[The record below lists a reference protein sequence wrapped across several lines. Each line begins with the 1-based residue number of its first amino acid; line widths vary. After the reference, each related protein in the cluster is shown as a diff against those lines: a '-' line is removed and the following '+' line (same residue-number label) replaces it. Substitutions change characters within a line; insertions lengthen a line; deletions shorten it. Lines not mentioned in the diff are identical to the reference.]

1 MSRVRTRP
9 TRDDTREKLFEA
21 AARVFEEQG
30 IGGASIEAIAAAAGF
45 TRGAFYSNFKSKD
58 ELIIAMLEDHVEQ
71 SIRRNLDLL
80 ARHKNLADFIDA
92 LKTMDRSRQ
101 DPLGRSPLLHMEM
114 ILFVA
119 RAEKRRP
126 ELAKRLRARR
136 KLITDIVETTLKNS
150 GRNGSLNPTW
160 TGAILLALEDGFRLH
175 RLIDP
180 ETTPADSFLR
190 AIGDLQRAIGIRRPD
205 ERCDSG
211 RFSAALA
218 PACALCNWPG
228 DRAHLARATP
238 CQIAK
243 RGQRADGDADR
254 KGDGVIAGEVVQQ
267 AGDPGTRGAAG
278 ERRQHDGAEDAAVML
293 ALKDLQHHR
302 AHDRGQAVA
311 ERALRQAS

>member
-21 AARVFEEQG
+21 AARVFEDQG

-71 SIRRNLDLL
+71 SILRIRDLL
-80 ARHKNLADFIDA
+80 ERHKNFADFIEA
-92 LKTMDRSRQ
+92 LKTMGRSQQ

-136 KLITDIVETTLKNS
+136 KLVADIIETTAKNS
-150 GRNGSLNPTW
+150 GQTTILNPAW
-160 TGAILLALEDGFRLH
+160 AGALVLALEDGFRLH

-180 ETTPADSFLR
+180 ETTPPDSFFR
-190 AIGDLQRAIGIRRPD
+190 AIGDLQRAMGI
-205 ERCDSG
+205 S
-211 RFSAALA
+211 SA
-218 PACALCNWPG
+218 
-228 DRAHLARATP
+228 
-238 CQIAK
+238 
-243 RGQRADGDADR
+243 
-254 KGDGVIAGEVVQQ
+254 
-267 AGDPGTRGAAG
+267 
-278 ERRQHDGAEDAAVML
+278 
-293 ALKDLQHHR
+293 
-302 AHDRGQAVA
+302 
-311 ERALRQAS
+311 

>member
-21 AARVFEEQG
+21 AAHVFEEHG
-30 IGGASIEAIAAAAGF
+30 IGGASIETIAAAAGF
-45 TRGAFYSNFKSKD
+45 SRGAFYSNFKSKD

-71 SIRRNLDLL
+71 SIRRIHDLL

-92 LKTMDRSRQ
+92 LKTMDRSQQ

-136 KLITDIVETTLKNS
+136 KLIADIVETTSKNS
-150 GRNGSLNPTW
+150 GGNPALNPAW
-160 TGAILLALEDGFRLH
+160 TGAITLAMDDGFRLH

-190 AIGDLQRAIGIRRPD
+190 AIGDLQRAIGTA
-205 ERCDSG
+205 
-211 RFSAALA
+211 SA
-218 PACALCNWPG
+218 
-228 DRAHLARATP
+228 
-238 CQIAK
+238 
-243 RGQRADGDADR
+243 
-254 KGDGVIAGEVVQQ
+254 
-267 AGDPGTRGAAG
+267 
-278 ERRQHDGAEDAAVML
+278 
-293 ALKDLQHHR
+293 
-302 AHDRGQAVA
+302 
-311 ERALRQAS
+311 

>member
-30 IGGASIEAIAAAAGF
+30 IGGASIEAVAAAAGF

-71 SIRRNLDLL
+71 SIGRIRDLL
-80 ARHKNLADFIDA
+80 EKHKNLADFIEA
-92 LKTMDRSRQ
+92 LKTMNRSQQ

-136 KLITDIVETTLKNS
+136 KLVAEIVETTAKNS
-150 GRNGSLNPTW
+150 GTTRPLNPAW
-160 TGAILLALEDGFRLH
+160 AGAILLALEDGFRLH

-190 AIGDLQRAIGIRRPD
+190 AIGDLQKAIGI
-205 ERCDSG
+205 
-211 RFSAALA
+211 
-218 PACALCNWPG
+218 
-228 DRAHLARATP
+228 
-238 CQIAK
+238 
-243 RGQRADGDADR
+243 
-254 KGDGVIAGEVVQQ
+254 
-267 AGDPGTRGAAG
+267 
-278 ERRQHDGAEDAAVML
+278 
-293 ALKDLQHHR
+293 
-302 AHDRGQAVA
+302 
-311 ERALRQAS
+311 

>member
-30 IGGASIEAIAAAAGF
+30 IGGASIEGIAAAAGL
-45 TRGAFYSNFKSKD
+45 TRGAFYSNFNSKD

-80 ARHKNLADFIDA
+80 ARHKSLSDFIDA

-126 ELAKRLRARR
+126 DLAKRLRARR
-136 KLITDIVETTLKNS
+136 KLITDIVETASKNS
-150 GRNGSLNPTW
+150 GQNVSLNPTW

-190 AIGDLQRAIGIRRPD
+190 AIGDLQRAMGI
-205 ERCDSG
+205 S
-211 RFSAALA
+211 
-218 PACALCNWPG
+218 PA
-228 DRAHLARATP
+228 
-238 CQIAK
+238 
-243 RGQRADGDADR
+243 
-254 KGDGVIAGEVVQQ
+254 
-267 AGDPGTRGAAG
+267 
-278 ERRQHDGAEDAAVML
+278 
-293 ALKDLQHHR
+293 
-302 AHDRGQAVA
+302 
-311 ERALRQAS
+311 

>member
-9 TRDDTREKLFEA
+9 TRDATREKLFEA
-21 AARVFEEQG
+21 AATVFEVQG

-80 ARHKNLADFIDA
+80 AKHQNLADFLDA

-136 KLITDIVETTLKNS
+136 KLIAEIVETTLKNS
-150 GRNGSLNPTW
+150 GKTPRNAEW
-160 TGAILLALEDGFRLH
+160 TAAIVLALEDGFRLH

-190 AIGDLQRAIGIRRPD
+190 AISDLQRAIGV
-205 ERCDSG
+205 S
-211 RFSAALA
+211 SA
-218 PACALCNWPG
+218 
-228 DRAHLARATP
+228 
-238 CQIAK
+238 
-243 RGQRADGDADR
+243 
-254 KGDGVIAGEVVQQ
+254 
-267 AGDPGTRGAAG
+267 
-278 ERRQHDGAEDAAVML
+278 
-293 ALKDLQHHR
+293 
-302 AHDRGQAVA
+302 
-311 ERALRQAS
+311 

>member
-9 TRDDTREKLFEA
+9 TRDDTCEKLFEA

-30 IGGASIEAIAAAAGF
+30 IGGASVEAIAAAAGF

-58 ELIIAMLEDHVEQ
+58 ELIIAMLENHVEQ

-80 ARHKNLADFIDA
+80 AKHKNIADFIDA

-101 DPLGRSPLLHMEM
+101 DPLGRAPLLHMEM

-126 ELAKRLRARR
+126 DLAKRLRARR
-136 KLITDIVETTLKNS
+136 KLVADIVETTLKNS
-150 GRNGSLNPTW
+150 GKNGALDPPW

-190 AIGDLQRAIGIRRPD
+190 AISDLQRAMGL
-205 ERCDSG
+205 S
-211 RFSAALA
+211 SA
-218 PACALCNWPG
+218 
-228 DRAHLARATP
+228 
-238 CQIAK
+238 
-243 RGQRADGDADR
+243 
-254 KGDGVIAGEVVQQ
+254 
-267 AGDPGTRGAAG
+267 
-278 ERRQHDGAEDAAVML
+278 
-293 ALKDLQHHR
+293 
-302 AHDRGQAVA
+302 
-311 ERALRQAS
+311 

>member
-21 AARVFEEQG
+21 AARIFEEQE

-45 TRGAFYSNFKSKD
+45 TRGAFYSNFTSKD
-58 ELIIAMLEDHVEQ
+58 ELIVAMLGDHVEQ

-80 ARHKNLADFIDA
+80 ARHENIAGFIEA
-92 LKTMDRSRQ
+92 LKTMDRNRQ

-136 KLITDIVETTLKNS
+136 QLITDIVETTLKKT
-150 GRNGSLNPTW
+150 GRNGYLNPAW

-190 AIGDLQRAIGIRRPD
+190 AIGDLQRAVGIA
-205 ERCDSG
+205 
-211 RFSAALA
+211 SA
-218 PACALCNWPG
+218 
-228 DRAHLARATP
+228 
-238 CQIAK
+238 
-243 RGQRADGDADR
+243 
-254 KGDGVIAGEVVQQ
+254 
-267 AGDPGTRGAAG
+267 
-278 ERRQHDGAEDAAVML
+278 
-293 ALKDLQHHR
+293 
-302 AHDRGQAVA
+302 
-311 ERALRQAS
+311 